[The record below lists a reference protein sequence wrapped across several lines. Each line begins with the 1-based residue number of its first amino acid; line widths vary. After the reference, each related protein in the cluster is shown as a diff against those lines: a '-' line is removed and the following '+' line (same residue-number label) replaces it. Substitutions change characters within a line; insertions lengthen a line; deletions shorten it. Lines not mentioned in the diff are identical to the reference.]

1 MIRAEKEMVVKEVT
15 DIFEKARGV
24 FITDFQGL
32 NVEKMGELRRKCRE
46 VSVEYVVVKNTLA
59 KIAARNS
66 GWDKLEPH
74 FQGPSAIAYSYEDP
88 SAPARVI
95 TEFAKENEKPEIK
108 VSIFEGNFYGPE
120 TIKEIATLP
129 SKEVLLARLVTGLNS
144 PIQGLTDRLHG
155 LLQKFV
161 MTIDAIRQNK
171 E

>member
-1 MIRAEKEMVVKEVT
+1 MIRAEKETVVKEIT
-15 DIFEKARGV
+15 DIFGKAKGI
-24 FITDFQGL
+24 FITDFHGL
-32 NVEKMGELRRKCRE
+32 NVEKIGELRRKCRK

-66 GWDKLEPH
+66 GLDKLEQH

-95 TEFAKENEKPEIK
+95 TEFAKENKKPHIK
-108 VSIFEGNFYGPE
+108 VSIFEGIFYGPE
-120 TIKEIATLP
+120 NIKEIAALP
-129 SKEVLLARLVTGLNS
+129 SKEVLLARMVNGFNA
-144 PIQGLTDRLHG
+144 PIQGLTDRLQG

-171 E
+171 G